1 MVIDI
6 DRMAHTTQSMAGVVS
21 GGSDDVDRALRPTSL
36 AEYVGQSAIKRN
48 VGIVIEAAKKRG
60 DTIDHM
66 LFYGSAGLGKTT
78 LAHIIAKE
86 MNVGITVTSGP
97 AIERVGDLGAILT
110 NLSDGDVLFIDEIHR
125 LRKTV
130 EEVLYPAMED
140 GVIDLIVGK
149 GPSARSVQLDLPRFT
164 LIGATTQMGALSNPL
179 RNRFGSVYRLAFYSD
194 IEMQTI
200 VRRSAMLLQV
210 PLDDAAAEI
219 IAQRSR
225 RTPRV
230 ANRLVRRVR
239 DYAQA
244 NDRERVTAAVVEE
257 ALGLLDIDAMGL
269 EAMDRALLAKIIDD
283 FGGGPVGVKTLA
295 AALGEEVYT
304 VEEVYEPYLIQQGF
318 VMRTPRGRVALER
331 AFEHMQRPIPARY
344 HKMRENIAL

>member
-1 MVIDI
+1 MAIDI
-6 DRMAHTTQSMAGVVS
+6 GHQTSHNTGTRAVDATRR
-21 GGSDDVDRALRPTSL
+21 DDIDRALRPQYL
-36 AEYVGQSAIKRN
+36 RDYIGQQSIKRN
-48 VGIVIEAAKKRG
+48 IKIVIDAAKSRG
-60 DTIDHM
+60 DVIDHM

-78 LAHIIAKE
+78 LSHIIARE

-97 AIERVGDLGAILT
+97 AIERVGDLGALLT

-149 GPSARSVQLDLPRFT
+149 GPGARSVQLELPRFT

-179 RNRFGSVYRLAFYSD
+179 RNRFGSVYRLAFYEEE
-194 IEMQTI
+194 EMEQI
-200 VRRSAMLLQV
+200 IARSARLLEV
-210 PLDDAAAEI
+210 KMEAAAI
-219 IAQRSR
+219 RALSQRVR

-230 ANRLVRRVR
+230 ANRLMRRVR
-239 DYAQA
+239 DFAQA
-244 NDRERVTAAVVEE
+244 HNATSVTEDVVDAALELME
-257 ALGLLDIDAMGL
+257 IDHSGL
-269 EAMDRALLAKIIDD
+269 EAMDRALLSKIIDD

-304 VEEVYEPYLIQQGF
+304 LEEVYEPYLIQCGF
-318 VMRTPRGRVALER
+318 LMRTPRGRVVLER
-331 AFEHMQRPIPARY
+331 AFSHLDKSIPPRY
-344 HKMRENIAL
+344 HEMRTRLRL